1 MAILITADI
10 ERRGVR
16 FLKGCAPVSVEA
28 VAVSGS
34 DAGRKRVTWRGG
46 DGSSHHED
54 FDTVPATCSLQ
65 PVACRLQPA
74 GCSPEPVARSP
85 SLQTQACSL
94 KPVAC
99 SL

>member
-1 MAILITADI
+1 MAHLITADM

-16 FLKGCAPVSVEA
+16 FLKGCAPASVE
-28 VAVSGS
+28 GG

>member
-1 MAILITADI
+1 MAILITADM

-65 PVACRLQPA
+65 AAACRLQPR
-74 GCSPEPVARSP
+74 ARSP
-85 SLQTQACSL
+85 
-94 KPVAC
+94 
-99 SL
+99 